1 MGESPG
7 EDRRGGTEGAAGRA
21 SGRASLLA
29 VLAEKPS
36 VARDIARVLGA
47 QERGDGFLRGNGY
60 VVTWA
65 IGHLVGLAQPHEI
78 RPDWKKWSRSLLPML
93 PGDWPL
99 VVSEQTRSQFD
110 VVRRVLTSPDVGGVV
125 CATDA
130 GREGE
135 LIFRYIYE
143 AAGCRKPVRR
153 LWVSSLTERAIRDG
167 FRQLKEGREYDSLA
181 SAAMGRSRADW
192 LVGMNLSRLYTLAHG
207 GQGEML
213 SVGRVQTP
221 TLAMVVEREL
231 AIRSFVP
238 RDYLEVVATFAPQG
252 KGVAAGARYD
262 GTWFRSGPDG
272 KPVVPPGMEGVRE
285 SRRLDADGVDAQAV
299 IDRVKRGRAAIESL
313 DAEEKKM
320 APPLLYDLTEL
331 QRHANRLYG
340 FSAQRTL
347 EVAQALYE
355 KHKLLSY
362 PRTASRHLSET
373 VADTLPEVVGTVR
386 GPYEED
392 LAPGT
397 GARPLGRRYVD
408 DAKVTDHHAIIPT
421 PTSPQGLRLSPDEQR
436 IYDLVCR
443 RLLQAWHEDHVWRV
457 TTVVTAVMSPG
468 PQSAVPVVD
477 RFQSTGTQVERV
489 GWKVLDIGG
498 GKKAPKPKAESRKG
512 DEDAEPDDEP
522 QSLPSGLERGQPQ
535 KVEDV
540 KAVKKR
546 TRPPPRFTDA
556 SLLTAME
563 TAGRALDE
571 KELADAMRET
581 GLGTPATRAS
591 IIEVLLDREYLV
603 RSGKVLEATEKG
615 LHLIQVVHPDVKT
628 PAMTGQWEAWL
639 QRIERGEGRLD
650 EFIRGIEKY
659 VTEVVGHGPTGPAQA
674 MPYGAST
681 SRVVGAGRGMD
692 GGGEGTVA
700 FRERSGAGGGGYAE
714 ASTGASRRMG
724 EAAGVDVSGGRGA
737 QQMAGPIASDSLGGM
752 TPRGARS
759 AAFSDSGMGGG
770 ARRAESLSFSDSS
783 ASGGGRRA
791 ESSSFSDSSAGG
803 GARRTES
810 LSFSDSSE
818 GGGARRPDAAS
829 FSDLSASGG
838 ARRPDAASFSDLS
851 ASGGARR
858 PDAAS
863 FSDLSASAGAR
874 RTESLSFSDSSA
886 PPVSRRAQST
896 AFSDSAVVTTPRRT
910 GTQGS
915 LSSGVS
921 RGASA
926 SRGGFAPPPGQRP
939 ERVNRAPTPPDKLR
953 PLLKE
958 AFGFSEF
965 RPYQEAV
972 CRAATAGED
981 LLLVMPTG
989 AGKSLCYQLP
999 GLARAGTTI
1008 VVSPLIALMEDQVLR
1023 LQSLG
1028 FAADRIHSGRDRAN
1042 SRQVCFDY
1050 LEGKLDFLFIAPERL
1065 GVPGF
1070 VELLARR
1077 PPTLIAIDE
1086 AHCIS
1091 QWGHDF
1097 RPDYRLLGARLP
1109 LLRPAPVVALTATAT
1124 PDVQRDIVQQLGLL
1138 GAGGRARTFIHGFRR
1153 TNIAIEVR
1161 ELNPGARGDAIHGL
1175 LQDEE
1180 NRPAIV
1186 YAATRKHAE
1195 QLAETLAGDFPS
1207 AAYHAGLPPENRDR
1221 VQAEFL
1227 RGSLEVIVATTAFGM
1242 GIDKADVRTVIHA
1255 ALPASLEG
1263 YYQELGRAGRDGKP
1277 SRAVLLHSYI
1287 DRRTHEFFHKRD
1299 YPEAYVLERLF
1310 QSTALEPE
1318 PKQALQGRVRGDPEV
1333 FDKAL
1338 EQLWIHGGVVM
1349 TPDETVR
1356 RGRPTWSAAYTAQR
1370 DRKLLHL
1377 EQMGR
1382 YAEAHGCRMKQLVG
1396 HFGDTQDSGEACG
1409 LCDVCAPESCA
1420 TLRFAEPSASERHWL
1435 ERILESLQE
1444 RDGQATG
1451 RLHRELFGDALP
1463 RRDFERLVGGLVRA
1477 GLARLEVDSF
1487 DKDGQVIS
1495 FQRLSLTDE
1504 GRRTRAVDPRHVVLP
1519 LALEKAAKRKRG
1531 KTQASSGK
1539 ATKRS
1544 TRSGT
1549 RSTSGRARGAGEE
1562 AGARQWRAS
1571 PPAEDS
1577 DQRSSWNASRGG
1589 AGERTDSG
1597 ASPAG
1602 RAASS
1607 ASEAPWGATRS
1618 RRVELDDSAPEE
1630 VAARGRG
1637 RRGASAVEQVEA
1649 PPPALVDALK
1659 AWRLAEARK
1668 RKVPAFR
1675 ILTDRV
1681 LGAIAAARPEN
1692 GAALMAIHG
1701 VGPAL
1706 TERYGS
1712 QILSLVARKR

>member
-1 MGESPG
+1 MGETPRDDRREGRAGGASRSPG
-7 EDRRGGTEGAAGRA
+7 R
-21 SGRASLLA
+21 SSLLA

-47 QERGDGFLRGNGY
+47 NERGEGWLRGNGY

-78 RPDWKKWSRSLLPML
+78 RADWKKWSRALLPML
-93 PGDWPL
+93 PADWPL
-99 VVSEQTRSQFD
+99 VVSKETRSQFE
-110 VVRRVLTSPDVGGVV
+110 VVKQVLNAPEVSAVV

-135 LIFRYIYE
+135 LIFRYIYD
-143 AAGCRKPVRR
+143 AAGCRKPVQR

-167 FRQLKEGREYDSLA
+167 FRQLEDGREYDALA
-181 SAAMGRSRADW
+181 SAAKGRSRADW

-231 AIRSFVP
+231 AIRDFVP
-238 RDYLEVVATFAPQG
+238 RDYLEVVATFAPRA
-252 KGVAAGARYD
+252 KGVPADARYQ

-272 KPVVPPGMEGVRE
+272 RPVAPPGFEGVRE
-285 SRRLDADGVDAQAV
+285 ARRLDANGVEAQAI
-299 IDRVKRGRAAIESL
+299 IDRVRAGRAVIESL
-313 DAEEKKM
+313 ESEEKKM
-320 APPLLYDLTEL
+320 PPPYLYDLTEL

-362 PRTASRHLSET
+362 PRTASRHLSRT
-373 VADTLPEVVGTVR
+373 VADTLPEVVNAIR

-392 LAPGT
+392 LAEGT
-397 GARPLGRRYVD
+397 GSRPLSKRYVD

-421 PTSPQGLRLSPDEQR
+421 PTPPGGVRLSPDEQR
-436 IYDLVCR
+436 VYDLVCR
-443 RLLQAWHEDHVWRV
+443 RLLQAWHPDHVWRV
-457 TTVVTAVMSPG
+457 TTVITAVT
-468 PQSAVPVVD
+468 SAGAPPVVD

-498 GKKAPKPKAESRKG
+498 GQKAPRPKADARKG
-512 DEDAEPDDEP
+512 EDGEREPDDEP
-522 QSLPSGLERGQPQ
+522 QSLPVGLERAQPQ
-535 KVEDV
+535 AVEDV
-540 KAVKKR
+540 EAVKKR
-546 TRPPPRFTDA
+546 TRPPPRLTDA
-556 SLLTAME
+556 TLLTAME
-563 TAGRALDE
+563 SAGRSLDE

-591 IIEVLLDREYLV
+591 IIEVLLDREYL
-603 RSGKVLEATEKG
+603 RRKGKVLEATEKG
-615 LHLIQVVHPDVKT
+615 IHLIQVVHPDVKT

-639 QRIERGEGRLD
+639 QRIERGEGQLE
-650 EFIRGIEKY
+650 EFIKGIEAY
-659 VTEVVGHGPTGPAQA
+659 VIEVVGHGATAPPRMASPHRNEVQGEAWERGGAFDGPHAPA
-674 MPYGAST
+674 RLP
-681 SRVVGAGRGMD
+681 VVPGNAGPGRGMEAVATGPRGEIQASLSGL
-692 GGGEGTVA
+692 GGRARGGVHEHLDAGTG
-700 FRERSGAGGGGYAE
+700 GA
-714 ASTGASRRMG
+714 TLR
-724 EAAGVDVSGGRGA
+724 SGGRGA
-737 QQMAGPIASDSLGGM
+737 FDTSSAERVADASGTGHGQRGAFDAAPANRFADAAGAGHGQRGALDASSVVRVADAAGAGHGQRGAFNAFSAERVADAAGTPGHGQRGAFDSAQEPLFGARRSRAPGGAA
-752 TPRGARS
+752 ARS
-759 AAFSDSGMGGG
+759 AFQDDAP
-770 ARRAESLSFSDSS
+770 SS
-783 ASGGGRRA
+783 AVALSGL
-791 ESSSFSDSSAGG
+791 
-803 GARRTES
+803 GASR
-810 LSFSDSSE
+810 LPAPE
-818 GGGARRPDAAS
+818 GGGWT
-829 FSDLSASGG
+829 
-838 ARRPDAASFSDLS
+838 
-851 ASGGARR
+851 
-858 PDAAS
+858 
-863 FSDLSASAGAR
+863 AGVSRA
-874 RTESLSFSDSSA
+874 
-886 PPVSRRAQST
+886 PVSRARAVT
-896 AFSDSAVVTTPRRT
+896 AA
-910 GTQGS
+910 
-915 LSSGVS
+915 SS
-921 RGASA
+921 
-926 SRGGFAPPPGQRP
+926 GQRP
-939 ERVNRAPTPPDKLR
+939 ERARRAPTPPHALR
-953 PLLKE
+953 SLLKD
-958 AFGFSEF
+958 AFGFSDF

-999 GLARAGTTI
+999 GLARAGTTLVI
-1008 VVSPLIALMEDQVLR
+1008 SPLIALMEDQVAR

-1028 FAADRIHSGRDRAN
+1028 FAADRIHSGRDRAT
-1042 SRQVCFDY
+1042 SRQVCADY
-1050 LEGKLDFLFIAPERL
+1050 LEDRLDFLFIAPERL

-1070 VELLARR
+1070 VEFLARR
-1077 PPTLIAIDE
+1077 TPALIAVDE

-1097 RPDYRLLGARLP
+1097 RPDYRLLGSRLP

-1124 PDVQRDIVQQLGLL
+1124 PDVQRDIVQQLALQGPD
-1138 GAGGRARTFIHGFRR
+1138 GRARTFIHGFRR
-1153 TNIAIEVR
+1153 TNIGIEVR
-1161 ELNPGARGDAIHGL
+1161 ELNPSARGDAIQGL

-1195 QLAETLAGDFPS
+1195 QFADLLAGDFTA
-1207 AAYHAGLPPENRDR
+1207 AAYHAGLQPSERDR

-1227 RGSLEVIVATTAFGM
+1227 KGSLDVIVATTAFGM
-1242 GIDKADVRTVIHA
+1242 GIDKPDVRTVIHA

-1310 QSTALEPE
+1310 KSTAPQLEP
-1318 PKQALQGRVRGDPEV
+1318 KAVLQGRVRGDPEV

-1349 TPDETVR
+1349 TPDETVM
-1356 RGRPTWSAAYTAQR
+1356 RGRPTWAASYTAQR

-1396 HFGDTQDSGEACG
+1396 HFGDTQDSGEPCG

-1420 TLRFAEPSASERHWL
+1420 TLRFSEPTSAERHWM

-1451 RLHRELFGDALP
+1451 RLHRELFGESLP

-1477 GLARLEVDSF
+1477 GLTRLEVDSF

-1495 FQRLSLTDE
+1495 FQRLALTDA
-1504 GRRTRAVDPRHVVLP
+1504 GRRARAVDPQQVLLP
-1519 LALEKAAKRKRG
+1519 VPLEKATSRKRRKGEAATAKRASGKKAPRAKRAG
-1531 KTQASSGK
+1531 SRSGRASRDDASAAPWRAEASSGEDD
-1539 ATKRS
+1539 A
-1544 TRSGT
+1544 
-1549 RSTSGRARGAGEE
+1549 
-1562 AGARQWRAS
+1562 
-1571 PPAEDS
+1571 PPS
-1577 DQRSSWNASRGG
+1577 
-1589 AGERTDSG
+1589 
-1597 ASPAG
+1597 
-1602 RAASS
+1602 RAAKRT
-1607 ASEAPWGATRS
+1607 PT
-1618 RRVELDDSAPEE
+1618 VT
-1630 VAARGRG
+1630 RG
-1637 RRGASAVEQVEA
+1637 RRGAAVAEPAPQLVE
-1649 PPPALVDALK
+1649 ALK

-1668 RKVPAFR
+1668 RRVPAFR
-1675 ILTDRV
+1675 ILTDKV
-1681 LGAIAAARPEN
+1681 LEAIASACPGN
-1692 GAALMAIHG
+1692 GAELMAIHG
-1701 VGPAL
+1701 VGPSL
-1706 TERYGS
+1706 TERYGA

>member
-1 MGESPG
+1 M
-7 EDRRGGTEGAAGRA
+7 EGASRA

-93 PGDWPL
+93 PGGWPL

-231 AIRSFVP
+231 AIRAFVP

-299 IDRVKRGRAAIESL
+299 VDRVKRGRATIESL

-362 PRTASRHLSET
+362 PRTASRHLSQT
-373 VADTLPEVVGTVR
+373 VADTLPEVVSTVR

-408 DAKVTDHHAIIPT
+408 DGKVTDHHAIIPT

-468 PQSAVPVVD
+468 RESAVPVVD

-522 QSLPSGLERGQPQ
+522 QALPSGLERGQPQ

-603 RSGKVLEATEKG
+603 RTGKVLEATEKG

-650 EFIRGIEKY
+650 EFIQGIEKY

-674 MPYGAST
+674 VPYGAS
-681 SRVVGAGRGMD
+681 SARGGFGAGAGRGMD
-692 GGGEGTVA
+692 VRGGEGGGQGAMA
-700 FRERSGAGGGGYAE
+700 FGERSGVGSGGYAE
-714 ASTGASRRMG
+714 GGTGGSRRMG

-737 QQMAGPIASDSLGGM
+737 QRVDGPVASDSFSGM
-752 TPRGARS
+752 SPRGARS
-759 AAFSDSGMGGG
+759 AA
-770 ARRAESLSFSDSS
+770 
-783 ASGGGRRA
+783 
-791 ESSSFSDSSAGG
+791 FSDSSAGG

-810 LSFSDSSE
+810 LSFSDTST
-818 GGGARRPDAAS
+818 GG
-829 FSDLSASGG
+829 
-838 ARRPDAASFSDLS
+838 
-851 ASGGARR
+851 
-858 PDAAS
+858 
-863 FSDLSASAGAR
+863 GAR
-874 RTESLSFSDSSA
+874 RTESLSFADSSASGGARRTESPSLSDSSA
-886 PPVSRRAQST
+886 APSSRRAQNES
-896 AFSDSAVVTTPRRT
+896 FSDASVAMTPRRT
-910 GTQGS
+910 GT
-915 LSSGVS
+915 L
-921 RGASA
+921 GASA
-926 SRGGFAPPPGQRP
+926 SRGTSSSRGGLAPPPSQRP
-939 ERVNRAPTPPDKLR
+939 DRVHRAPTAPDRLR

-1028 FAADRIHSGRDRAN
+1028 FAADRIHSGRDRAT

-1050 LEGKLDFLFIAPERL
+1050 LEEKLDFLFIAPERL

-1070 VELLARR
+1070 VEFLARR

-1097 RPDYRLLGARLP
+1097 RPDYRLLGSRLP

-1195 QLAETLAGDFPS
+1195 QLAEMLAGDFPS

-1242 GIDKADVRTVIHA
+1242 GIDKPDVRTVIHA
-1255 ALPASLEG
+1255 ALPASIEG

-1310 QSTALEPE
+1310 QSTAPEPE
-1318 PKQALQGRVRGDPEV
+1318 AKQALQGRVRGDPEV

-1356 RGRPTWSAAYTAQR
+1356 RGRPNWSAAYTAQR

-1409 LCDVCAPESCA
+1409 LCDVCSPESCA
-1420 TLRFAEPSASERHWL
+1420 TLRFAEPSAAERHWL

-1477 GLARLEVDSF
+1477 GLTRLEVDSF

-1495 FQRLSLTDE
+1495 FQRVSLTDE

-1519 LALEKAAKRKRG
+1519 LALEKATKRKRG
-1531 KTQASSGK
+1531 KTQAASGK
-1539 ATKRS
+1539 AARRS
-1544 TRSGT
+1544 PR
-1549 RSTSGRARGAGEE
+1549 TSAKGRGASKGAGEE
-1562 AGARQWRAS
+1562 SGARQWRAS
-1571 PPAEDS
+1571 SSSGDF

-1589 AGERTDSG
+1589 ATERADSG
-1597 ASPAG
+1597 AW
-1602 RAASS
+1602 S
-1607 ASEAPWGATRS
+1607 ASAESRAPASGTQAPWGATRG
-1618 RRVELDDSAPEE
+1618 RRVELEDAAPAETE
-1630 VAARGRG
+1630 ARGTRSRG
-1637 RRGASAVEQVEA
+1637 RRGAEQVEA
-1649 PPPALVDALK
+1649 PPGLVDSLK
-1659 AWRLAEARK
+1659 AWRLEEARK

>member
-1 MGESPG
+1 MGEAPG
-7 EDRRGGTEGAAGRA
+7 EDRRGGMEGRG

-78 RPDWKKWSRSLLPML
+78 RPDWKRWSRSLLPML

-272 KPVVPPGMEGVRE
+272 KPVIPPGMEGVRE

-299 IDRVKRGRAAIESL
+299 IDRVKRGRATIESL

-362 PRTASRHLSET
+362 PRTASRHLSQT
-373 VADTLPEVVGTVR
+373 VADTLPEVVNTVR

-436 IYDLVCR
+436 VYDLVCR

-468 PQSAVPVVD
+468 LASAVPVVD
-477 RFQSTGTQVERV
+477 RFQSMGTQVERV

-498 GKKAPKPKAESRKG
+498 GKKAPKPKADSRKG

-603 RSGKVLEATEKG
+603 RTGKALEATEKG

-659 VTEVVGHGPTGPAQA
+659 VTEVVGRGPAGPAQA
-674 MPYGAST
+674 MPYGAGAST
-681 SRVVGAGRGMD
+681 SRSAGAGRRVD

-700 FRERSGAGGGGYAE
+700 FREGLGAGGGGYAE
-714 ASTGASRRMG
+714 ASTGGSRRMG
-724 EAAGVDVSGGRGA
+724 EAAGVDVNGGRGA
-737 QQMAGPIASDSLGGM
+737 QRVDGPVASDLLGGM
-752 TPRGARS
+752 GARS
-759 AAFSDSGMGGG
+759 AAFSESG
-770 ARRAESLSFSDSS
+770 
-783 ASGGGRRA
+783 
-791 ESSSFSDSSAGG
+791 AGG

-810 LSFSDSSE
+810 FAFSESGA
-818 GGGARRPDAAS
+818 GG
-829 FSDLSASGG
+829 
-838 ARRPDAASFSDLS
+838 
-851 ASGGARR
+851 
-858 PDAAS
+858 
-863 FSDLSASAGAR
+863 GAR
-874 RTESLSFSDSSA
+874 RTESFAFSDSSAGGARRAEPQSFSDLSTSGGSRRETQSFSDSGAGGARRTESQSFSDSSA
-886 PPVSRRAQST
+886 VGSRRAESFSDAGTAPNSRRAQNA
-896 AFSDSAVVTTPRRT
+896 AFPDEGVAMTPRRP
-910 GTQGS
+910 GT
-915 LSSGVS
+915 L
-921 RGASA
+921 GASA
-926 SRGGFAPPPGQRP
+926 SRGTSSSRGGIAPPPGQRP
-939 ERVNRAPTPPDKLR
+939 DRVPRAPTPPDRLR

-1028 FAADRIHSGRDRAN
+1028 FAADRIHSGRDRAT

-1070 VELLARR
+1070 VEFLARR

-1097 RPDYRLLGARLP
+1097 RPDYRLLGSRLP

-1138 GAGGRARTFIHGFRR
+1138 GEGGRARTFIHGFRR

-1195 QLAETLAGDFPS
+1195 QLAEMLAGDFPS

-1242 GIDKADVRTVIHA
+1242 GIDKPDVRTVIHA

-1310 QSTALEPE
+1310 QSTSGEPE

-1356 RGRPTWSAAYTAQR
+1356 RGRPNWSAAYNAQR
-1370 DRKLLHL
+1370 ERKLLHL

-1409 LCDVCAPESCA
+1409 LCDVCSPESCA
-1420 TLRFAEPSASERHWL
+1420 TLRFAEPSAAERHWL

-1477 GLARLEVDSF
+1477 GLTRLEVDSF

-1495 FQRLSLTDE
+1495 FQRVSLTDE
-1504 GRRTRAVDPRHVVLP
+1504 GRRTRAVDPQHVVLP
-1519 LALEKAAKRKRG
+1519 LALEKATKRKRG
-1531 KTQASSGK
+1531 KTKAASGK
-1539 ATKRS
+1539 TARRS
-1544 TRSGT
+1544 TRASAKGRGT
-1549 RSTSGRARGAGEE
+1549 GE
-1562 AGARQWRAS
+1562 ASAARQWRAS
-1571 PPAEDS
+1571 PPSEDF

-1589 AGERTDSG
+1589 ATERADSG
-1597 ASPAG
+1597 AWTA
-1602 RAASS
+1602 RAP
-1607 ASEAPWGATRS
+1607 ASESP
-1618 RRVELDDSAPEE
+1618 
-1630 VAARGRG
+1630 AARGRRVALDDAAPVVTEG
-1637 RRGASAVEQVEA
+1637 RGTRSRSSARGAEQVEA
-1649 PPPALVDALK
+1649 PPGLVDSLK

>member
-1 MGESPG
+1 MGETPR
-7 EDRRGGTEGAAGRA
+7 EDRRGGRDGGAKGSSSR
-21 SGRASLLA
+21 SSLLA

-47 QERGDGFLRGNGY
+47 NERGEGWLRGNGY

-78 RPDWKKWSRSLLPML
+78 RADWKKWSRALLPML
-93 PGDWPL
+93 PADWPL
-99 VVSEQTRSQFD
+99 VVSKETRSQFE
-110 VVRRVLTSPDVGGVV
+110 VVKQVLNAPEVSSVV

-135 LIFRYIYE
+135 LIFRYIYD
-143 AAGCRKPVRR
+143 AAKCRKPVQR
-153 LWVSSLTERAIRDG
+153 LWVSSLTERAIQDG
-167 FRQLKEGREYDSLA
+167 FRRLADGREYEALA

-207 GQGEML
+207 GHGEML

-231 AIRSFVP
+231 AIRDFVP
-238 RDYLEVVATFAPQG
+238 RDYLELVATFAPRA
-252 KGVAAGARYD
+252 KGVPPDALYK

-272 KPVVPPGMEGVRE
+272 KPVAPPGFEGVRE
-285 SRRLDADGVDAQAV
+285 ARRLDANGVEAQAI
-299 IDRVKRGRAAIESL
+299 IDRVRAGRAIIESL
-313 DAEEKKM
+313 EAEEKKM

-331 QRHANRLYG
+331 QRHANRLHG

-362 PRTASRHLSET
+362 PRTASRHLSRT
-373 VADTLPEVVGTVR
+373 VADTLPEVVNAIR
-386 GPYEED
+386 APYEED
-392 LAPGT
+392 LAVGT
-397 GARPLGRRYVD
+397 GTRALGKRYVD

-421 PTSPQGLRLSPDEQR
+421 PTAPGGVRLSPDEQR
-436 IYDLVCR
+436 VYDLVCR

-457 TTVVTAVMSPG
+457 TTVITAVTSGGAP
-468 PQSAVPVVD
+468 PVVD

-498 GKKAPKPKAESRKG
+498 GQKAPRLKSEGRKG
-512 DEDAEPDDEP
+512 EDAEQEPDDEP
-522 QSLPSGLERGQPQ
+522 QALPSGLARAQPQ
-535 KVEDV
+535 SVEDV
-540 KAVKKR
+540 EAVKKR

-556 SLLTAME
+556 TLLTAME
-563 TAGRALDE
+563 SAGRALDE

-581 GLGTPATRAS
+581 GLGTPATRAA
-591 IIEVLLDREYLV
+591 IIEVLLDREYL
-603 RSGKVLEATEKG
+603 RRRGKVMEATEKG
-615 LHLIQVVHPDVKT
+615 IHLIQVVHPDVKT

-639 QRIERGEGRLD
+639 QRIERGEGQLD
-650 EFIRGIEKY
+650 EFIRGIEAY
-659 VTEVVGHGPTGPAQA
+659 VIEVVGHGATAPQRPPRNEVFGALPGAEARGPVGQ
-674 MPYGAST
+674 GAFAESAVERFEDAASGVSGQGRQGAFSEASEPLFGT
-681 SRVVGAGRGMD
+681 RRSR
-692 GGGEGTVA
+692 T
-700 FRERSGAGGGGYAE
+700 SGAVGRSEPQGE
-714 ASTGASRRMG
+714 PLSSTMS
-724 EAAGVDVSGGRGA
+724 
-737 QQMAGPIASDSLGGM
+737 P
-752 TPRGARS
+752 
-759 AAFSDSGMGGG
+759 GGG
-770 ARRAESLSFSDSS
+770 AASRLPRADGAGWNAGAWENTGAARAPVNRARTT
-783 ASGGGRRA
+783 AS
-791 ESSSFSDSSAGG
+791 
-803 GARRTES
+803 
-810 LSFSDSSE
+810 
-818 GGGARRPDAAS
+818 AAS
-829 FSDLSASGG
+829 
-838 ARRPDAASFSDLS
+838 
-851 ASGGARR
+851 
-858 PDAAS
+858 
-863 FSDLSASAGAR
+863 
-874 RTESLSFSDSSA
+874 T
-886 PPVSRRAQST
+886 
-896 AFSDSAVVTTPRRT
+896 
-910 GTQGS
+910 
-915 LSSGVS
+915 
-921 RGASA
+921 
-926 SRGGFAPPPGQRP
+926 GQRP
-939 ERVNRAPTPPDKLR
+939 ERVRRAPTAPEALR

-958 AFGFSEF
+958 AFGFSDF

-999 GLARAGTTI
+999 GLARAGTTL
-1008 VVSPLIALMEDQVLR
+1008 VVSPLIALMEDQVAR

-1028 FAADRIHSGRDRAN
+1028 FAADRIHSGRDRAM
-1042 SRQVCFDY
+1042 SRQVCADY
-1050 LEGKLDFLFIAPERL
+1050 LEDRLDFLFIAPERL

-1070 VELLARR
+1070 VEFLARR
-1077 PPTLIAIDE
+1077 TPALIAVDE

-1124 PDVQRDIVQQLGLL
+1124 PDVQRDIVQQLGLQ
-1138 GAGGRARTFIHGFRR
+1138 GPGGKARTFIHGFRR

-1161 ELNPGARGDAIHGL
+1161 ELNPGARGDAIQGL

-1195 QLAETLAGDFPS
+1195 QLADQLAGDFPA
-1207 AAYHAGLPPENRDR
+1207 AAYHAGLQPSERDR

-1287 DRRTHEFFHKRD
+1287 DRRTHEFFHRRD

-1310 QSTALEPE
+1310 KSTVPQLEP
-1318 PKQALQGRVRGDPEV
+1318 KAVLQGRVRGDPEV

-1349 TPDETVR
+1349 TPDETVM
-1356 RGRPTWSAAYTAQR
+1356 RGKPGWSASYSAQR

-1396 HFGDTQDSGEACG
+1396 HFGDTQDSGEPCG
-1409 LCDVCAPESCA
+1409 LCDVCAPEACA
-1420 TLRFAEPSASERHWL
+1420 TLRFAEPTSAERHWL

-1451 RLHRELFGDALP
+1451 RLHRELFGESLP

-1477 GLARLEVDSF
+1477 GLTRLEVDSF

-1495 FQRLSLTDE
+1495 FQRLALTDE
-1504 GRRTRAVDPRHVVLP
+1504 GRRTRAVDPQQVVLP
-1519 LALEKAAKRKRG
+1519 LPLEKAAKRKRG
-1531 KTQASSGK
+1531 KGAEKGTA
-1539 ATKRS
+1539 KRS
-1544 TRSGT
+1544 SAKKRTVGAKAGAATRRTASESHEEDPSTHWRANAPSKSTAGAPRAS
-1549 RSTSGRARGAGEE
+1549 RSTGA
-1562 AGARQWRAS
+1562 
-1571 PPAEDS
+1571 P
-1577 DQRSSWNASRGG
+1577 
-1589 AGERTDSG
+1589 
-1597 ASPAG
+1597 
-1602 RAASS
+1602 S
-1607 ASEAPWGATRS
+1607 ASAS
-1618 RRVELDDSAPEE
+1618 
-1630 VAARGRG
+1630 GRG
-1637 RRGASAVEQVEA
+1637 RRAAAEPSPKMVE
-1649 PPPALVDALK
+1649 ALK

-1668 RKVPAFR
+1668 RRVPAFR

-1681 LGAIAAARPEN
+1681 LEAIASACPEN
-1692 GAALMAIHG
+1692 GSELMAIHG
-1701 VGPAL
+1701 VGPSL
-1706 TERYGS
+1706 TERYGA
-1712 QILSLVARKR
+1712 QILSLVARRS

>member
-1 MGESPG
+1 MRWEAMGESPG
-7 EDRRGGTEGAAGRA
+7 EDRRGSGKGRA
-21 SGRASLLA
+21 SGQGSLLA
-29 VLAEKPS
+29 VLAEKPA

-78 RPDWKKWSRSLLPML
+78 RPDWKKWSRALLPML
-93 PGDWPL
+93 PVDWPL
-99 VVSEQTRSQFD
+99 VVSQETRSQFD
-110 VVRRVLTSPDVGGVV
+110 VVRRVLNAPEVGSVV

-143 AAGCRKPVRR
+143 ASGCRKPVRR
-153 LWVSSLTERAIRDG
+153 LWVSSLTERAIREG
-167 FRQLKEGREYDSLA
+167 FQKLRDGREYDPLA

-231 AIRSFVP
+231 AIRDFVP

-252 KGVAAGARYD
+252 QGVAPDARYD

-272 KPVVPPGMEGVRE
+272 RPVVPPGMEGTRE
-285 SRRLDADGVDAQAV
+285 ARRLDADGVEAQAI
-299 IDRVKRGRAAIESL
+299 IDRVRRGRATLESL
-313 DAEEKKM
+313 EAEEKRM

-355 KHKLLSY
+355 RHKLLSY
-362 PRTASRHLSET
+362 PRTSSRHLSKT
-373 VADTLPEVVGTVR
+373 VADTLPEVVGAVR
-386 GPYEED
+386 ARYEED

-397 GARPLGRRYVD
+397 GERPLGRRYVD

-421 PTSPQGLRLSPDEQR
+421 PSSPDGLRLSPDEQR

-457 TTVVTAVMSPG
+457 TTVVTAVVSPG
-468 PQSAVPVVD
+468 SRSAVPVVD
-477 RFQSTGTQVERV
+477 RFQSMGTQVERV
-489 GWKVLDIGG
+489 GWKVLDVGG
-498 GKKAPKPKAESRKG
+498 GKKAPRPRAEARKG
-512 DEDAEPDDEP
+512 EEESTEPEDES
-522 QSLPSGLERGQPQ
+522 QSLPSGLARGQAQ
-535 KVEDV
+535 TVEDA

-546 TRPPPRFTDA
+546 TRPPPRLTDA

-603 RSGKVLEATEKG
+603 RRGKALEATEKG
-615 LHLIQVVHPDVKT
+615 IRLIEVVHPDVKT

-639 QRIERGEGRLD
+639 QRIERGEGQLD
-650 EFIRGIEKY
+650 EFLLGIEKY
-659 VTEVVGHGPTGPAQA
+659 VIEVVGHVPTGPSSRATYVAPSEATQR
-674 MPYGAST
+674 PLASREPWRGGE
-681 SRVVGAGRGMD
+681 SLDAGAGR
-692 GGGEGTVA
+692 T
-700 FRERSGAGGGGYAE
+700 SG
-714 ASTGASRRMG
+714 
-724 EAAGVDVSGGRGA
+724 
-737 QQMAGPIASDSLGGM
+737 SLPLFD
-752 TPRGARS
+752 PR
-759 AAFSDSGMGGG
+759 
-770 ARRAESLSFSDSS
+770 
-783 ASGGGRRA
+783 
-791 ESSSFSDSSAGG
+791 GG
-803 GARRTES
+803 GARRTDMASPATDAGTRRGAGGPVSGEGVGPLFEGGRS
-810 LSFSDSSE
+810 RRGARGVDAEQSFSDASGAGRGTSSE
-818 GGGARRPDAAS
+818 GGFRGGARGSDAETSFPDARFRGAGPGAEAS
-829 FSDLSASGG
+829 FSDADGRGPARRGEASSFPGANPQGRGRGAEPTSLDTGSRGG
-838 ARRPDAASFSDLS
+838 A
-851 ASGGARR
+851 
-858 PDAAS
+858 
-863 FSDLSASAGAR
+863 
-874 RTESLSFSDSSA
+874 SSA
-886 PPVSRRAQST
+886 ESFPALATGSSRRAGAA
-896 AFSDSAVVTTPRRT
+896 AFSDSTVMGTPGR
-910 GTQGS
+910 
-915 LSSGVS
+915 
-921 RGASA
+921 AA
-926 SRGGFAPPPGQRP
+926 SRNTLDPSSAAVPWGRGKVAAPPGQRP
-939 ERVNRAPTPPDKLR
+939 ERVMRAPTPPDQLR
-953 PLLKE
+953 GLLKE

-972 CRAATAGED
+972 CRAATSGED

-1028 FAADRIHSGRDRAN
+1028 FAADRIHSGRDRAT

-1050 LEGKLDFLFIAPERL
+1050 LDGRLDFLFIAPERL

-1097 RPDYRLLGARLP
+1097 RPDYRLLGSRLP

-1138 GAGGRARTFIHGFRR
+1138 GAGGKARTFIHGFRR

-1161 ELNPGARGDAIHGL
+1161 ELNPGARGDAIQSL

-1195 QLAETLAGDFPS
+1195 QLADQLAGDFPS
-1207 AAYHAGLPPENRDR
+1207 AAYHAGLQPSERDR

-1242 GIDKADVRTVIHA
+1242 GIDKPDVRTVMHA

-1299 YPEAYVLERLF
+1299 YPEPYVLERLY
-1310 QSTALEPE
+1310 QSTGAELEP
-1318 PKQALQGRVRGDPEV
+1318 KASLQGRVRTDPEV

-1356 RGRPTWSAAYTAQR
+1356 RGRPQWSAGYAAQR
-1370 DRKLLHL
+1370 ERKLLHL
-1377 EQMGR
+1377 EQMAR
-1382 YAEAHGCRMKQLVG
+1382 YAEAPGCRMKQLVG
-1396 HFGDTQDSGEACG
+1396 HFGDTQDSGEPCG

-1420 TLRFAEPSASERHWL
+1420 TLRFSEPTAAERHWL

-1477 GLARLEVDSF
+1477 GLAHLTVDSF
-1487 DKDGQVIS
+1487 DKDGQVIN
-1495 FQRLSLTDE
+1495 FQRLSLTEE
-1504 GRRTRAVDPRHVVLP
+1504 GRRTRAVDPRQVFLP
-1519 LALEKAAKRKRG
+1519 LPLEKATKRKRG
-1531 KTQASSGK
+1531 KAKAAGQTGRASRKRAGTQATSRRKGAS
-1539 ATKRS
+1539 AS
-1544 TRSGT
+1544 T
-1549 RSTSGRARGAGEE
+1549 ARGRRVEAEDDGWASDDAADAPTARAGKR
-1562 AGARQWRAS
+1562 AGAK
-1571 PPAEDS
+1571 AE
-1577 DQRSSWNASRGG
+1577 
-1589 AGERTDSG
+1589 
-1597 ASPAG
+1597 ASPAL
-1602 RAASS
+1602 
-1607 ASEAPWGATRS
+1607 
-1618 RRVELDDSAPEE
+1618 VE
-1630 VAARGRG
+1630 
-1637 RRGASAVEQVEA
+1637 
-1649 PPPALVDALK
+1649 ALK
-1659 AWRLAEARK
+1659 AWRLAEARR

-1675 ILTDRV
+1675 ILTDKV
-1681 LGAIAAARPEN
+1681 LGAIAAARPEH
-1692 GAALMAIHG
+1692 GAALLAVHG

-1706 TERYGS
+1706 TERYGA
-1712 QILSLVARKR
+1712 QLLSLIARKG

>member
-1 MGESPG
+1 MRWEAMGESPG
-7 EDRRGGTEGAAGRA
+7 EDNRAGRAAGRA
-21 SGRASLLA
+21 SGRESLLA

-47 QERGDGFLRGNGY
+47 QERGDGYLRGNGY

-78 RPDWKKWSRSLLPML
+78 RADWKKWSRSLLPML

-99 VVSEQTRSQFD
+99 VVSDQTRSQFE
-110 VVRRVLTSPDVGGVV
+110 VVRRVLTAPEVGGVV

-167 FRQLKEGREYDSLA
+167 FRQLKEGREYDPLA
-181 SAAMGRSRADW
+181 AAAMGRSRADW

-238 RDYLEVVATFAPQG
+238 RDYLEVVATFVPRGPGAP
-252 KGVAAGARYD
+252 VGARYT

-272 KPVVPPGMEGVRE
+272 RPVVPPGMEGVRE
-285 SRRLDADGVDAQAV
+285 ARRLDADGVEAQAI
-299 IDRVKRGRAAIESL
+299 IDRVKRGQATIESL
-313 DAEEKKM
+313 DAEEKKLS
-320 APPLLYDLTEL
+320 PPLLYDLTEL

-362 PRTASRHLSET
+362 PRTSSRHLSQT
-373 VADTLPEVVGTVR
+373 VAETLPEVVGAVR

-397 GARPLGRRYVD
+397 GTRPLGRRYVD
-408 DAKVTDHHAIIPT
+408 DGKVTDHHAIIPT
-421 PTSPQGLRLSPDEQR
+421 PTSPEGLRLSPDEQR
-436 IYDLVCR
+436 VYDLVCR

-468 PQSAVPVVD
+468 AQSAVPVVD

-498 GKKAPKPKAESRKG
+498 GKKAPKPKAEARKG
-512 DEDAEPDDEP
+512 DEDSEPDDEP
-522 QSLPSGLERGQPQ
+522 QALPAGLERGQPQ
-535 KVEDV
+535 KVEDAE
-540 KAVKKR
+540 AVKKR

-571 KELADAMRET
+571 KELAEVMRET
-581 GLGTPATRAS
+581 GLGTPATRAA

-603 RSGKVLEATEKG
+603 RKGKVLEATEKG

-659 VTEVVGHGPTGPAQA
+659 VIEVVGHVPPGAAAAAQMGGFRA
-674 MPYGAST
+674 PVP
-681 SRVVGAGRGMD
+681 SREGFGSGGVTARG
-692 GGGEGTVA
+692 GHQE
-700 FRERSGAGGGGYAE
+700 GGGG
-714 ASTGASRRMG
+714 TR
-724 EAAGVDVSGGRGA
+724 GVDA
-737 QQMAGPIASDSLGGM
+737 TA
-752 TPRGARS
+752 PRGALESRERGGAAFQPEPRAPEQGGSAGARREQGFTKPEAWGGRAEGNPPGGWSPPGTAPTETGGGRWQEPPSFAVASGGATARRSAS
-759 AAFSDSGMGGG
+759 AAFSD
-770 ARRAESLSFSDSS
+770 
-783 ASGGGRRA
+783 
-791 ESSSFSDSSAGG
+791 
-803 GARRTES
+803 
-810 LSFSDSSE
+810 
-818 GGGARRPDAAS
+818 AAM
-829 FSDLSASGG
+829 
-838 ARRPDAASFSDLS
+838 
-851 ASGGARR
+851 
-858 PDAAS
+858 
-863 FSDLSASAGAR
+863 
-874 RTESLSFSDSSA
+874 
-886 PPVSRRAQST
+886 
-896 AFSDSAVVTTPRRT
+896 VTTPRRT
-910 GTQGS
+910 SPQGS
-915 LSSGVS
+915 LLTSGTSSRNRVVS
-921 RGASA
+921 
-926 SRGGFAPPPGQRP
+926 APPPGQRP
-939 ERVNRAPTPPDKLR
+939 ERVDRAPTPPDQLR

-958 AFGFSEF
+958 TFGFSDF

-1028 FAADRIHSGRDRAN
+1028 FAADRIHSGRDRAT

-1050 LEGKLDFLFIAPERL
+1050 LDGRLDFLFIAPERL

-1138 GAGGRARTFIHGFRR
+1138 GPGGRARTFIHGFRR
-1153 TNIAIEVR
+1153 TNIGIEVR
-1161 ELNPGARGDAIHGL
+1161 ELNPGARGDAIQGL

-1195 QLAETLAGDFPS
+1195 QLAEQLAGEFPA
-1207 AAYHAGLPPENRDR
+1207 AAYHAGLPPGDRDK

-1227 RGSLEVIVATTAFGM
+1227 GGTLEVIVATTAFGM

-1310 QSTALEPE
+1310 QSTSPEPE
-1318 PKQALQGRVRGDPEV
+1318 PKDSLQGRVRTDPEV

-1356 RGRPTWSAAYTAQR
+1356 RGRPGWAAAYNAQR

-1382 YAEAHGCRMKQLVG
+1382 YAEAHGCRMKQLVA

-1409 LCDVCAPESCA
+1409 LCDVCAPEDCA
-1420 TLRFAEPSASERHWL
+1420 TLRFAEPTAAERHWL

-1477 GLARLEVDSF
+1477 GLARLDVDSF

-1504 GRRTRAVDPRHVVLP
+1504 GRRTRAVDPRQVVLP
-1519 LALEKAAKRKRG
+1519 LPLEKASKRKRG
-1531 KTQASSGK
+1531 KSSK
-1539 ATKRS
+1539 ATGKRAS
-1544 TRSGT
+1544 RTRS
-1549 RSTSGRARGAGEE
+1549 SAGASASE
-1562 AGARQWRAS
+1562 GARQWRAS
-1571 PPAEDS
+1571 SPSS
-1577 DQRSSWNASRGG
+1577 DVESRSSWNASRTGASEGGG
-1589 AGERTDSG
+1589 ARTGRFQAAAPSRGRSVEEDS
-1597 ASPAG
+1597 
-1602 RAASS
+1602 
-1607 ASEAPWGATRS
+1607 E
-1618 RRVELDDSAPEE
+1618 EE
-1630 VAARGRG
+1630 VETRGSRSRGRG
-1637 RRGASAVEQVEA
+1637 GARDVESTPA
-1649 PPPALVDALK
+1649 PPGLVDALK

-1692 GAALMAIHG
+1692 GAALMAVHG

-1712 QILSLVARKR
+1712 QILSLIARKR

>member
-1 MGESPG
+1 MRWEEMGETPR
-7 EDRRGGTEGAAGRA
+7 EDRRGGWDGGAKASPGR
-21 SGRASLLA
+21 SSLLA

-47 QERGDGFLRGNGY
+47 NERGEGWLRGNGY

-78 RPDWKKWSRSLLPML
+78 RADWKKWSRALLPML
-93 PGDWPL
+93 PADWPL
-99 VVSEQTRSQFD
+99 VVSKETRSQFE
-110 VVRRVLTSPDVGGVV
+110 VVKQVLNAPEVSSVV

-135 LIFRYIYE
+135 LIFRYIYD
-143 AAGCRKPVRR
+143 AAKCRKPVQR
-153 LWVSSLTERAIRDG
+153 LWVSSLTERAIQDG
-167 FRQLKEGREYDSLA
+167 FRRLADGREYEALA
-181 SAAMGRSRADW
+181 AAAMGRSRADW

-207 GQGEML
+207 GHGEML

-231 AIRSFVP
+231 AIRDFVP
-238 RDYLEVVATFAPQG
+238 RDYLEVVATFAPKA
-252 KGVAAGARYD
+252 KGVPSDARYQ

-272 KPVVPPGMEGVRE
+272 KPVAPPGFEGVRE
-285 SRRLDADGVDAQAV
+285 ARRLDANGVEAQAI
-299 IDRVKRGRAAIESL
+299 IDRVRAGRAVIESL
-313 DAEEKKM
+313 EAEQKKM

-362 PRTASRHLSET
+362 PRTASRHLSRT
-373 VADTLPEVVGTVR
+373 VADTLPEVVNAIR
-386 GPYEED
+386 APYEED
-392 LAPGT
+392 LAVGT
-397 GARPLGRRYVD
+397 GARALGKRYVD

-421 PTSPQGLRLSPDEQR
+421 PTSPGGVRLSPDEQR
-436 IYDLVCR
+436 VYDLVCR

-457 TTVVTAVMSPG
+457 TTVITAVT
-468 PQSAVPVVD
+468 SAGAPPVVD

-498 GKKAPKPKAESRKG
+498 GQKAPRLKTEGRKG
-512 DEDAEPDDEP
+512 EDGEREPDDEP
-522 QSLPSGLERGQPQ
+522 QNLPSGLERAQPQ
-535 KVEDV
+535 SVEDV
-540 KAVKKR
+540 EAVKKR

-556 SLLTAME
+556 TLLTAME
-563 TAGRALDE
+563 SAGRALDE

-581 GLGTPATRAS
+581 GLGTPATRAA
-591 IIEVLLDREYLV
+591 IIEVLLDREYL
-603 RSGKVLEATEKG
+603 RRRGKVMEATEKG
-615 LHLIQVVHPDVKT
+615 IHLIQVVHPDVKT

-639 QRIERGEGRLD
+639 QRIERGEGQLD
-650 EFIRGIEKY
+650 EFIRGIEAY
-659 VTEVVGHGPTGPAQA
+659 VIEVVGHGATAPQRPPRNEV
-674 MPYGAST
+674 MGAPPGAGWGQDGAATVASG
-681 SRVVGAGRGMD
+681 VVGS
-692 GGGEGTVA
+692 GGA
-700 FRERSGAGGGGYAE
+700 FAAHGAGA
-714 ASTGASRRMG
+714 
-724 EAAGVDVSGGRGA
+724 
-737 QQMAGPIASDSLGGM
+737 
-752 TPRGARS
+752 GAR
-759 AAFSDSGMGGG
+759 GPGGQ
-770 ARRAESLSFSDSS
+770 AVF
-783 ASGGGRRA
+783 A
-791 ESSSFSDSSAGG
+791 ESSVERSADATSGMSGRGRQGAFAESSAERL
-803 GARRTES
+803 A
-810 LSFSDSSE
+810 D
-818 GGGARRPDAAS
+818 
-829 FSDLSASGG
+829 
-838 ARRPDAASFSDLS
+838 
-851 ASGGARR
+851 
-858 PDAAS
+858 
-863 FSDLSASAGAR
+863 ASAGMPGQGRQGAFLEPSEPLFGTR
-874 RTESLSFSDSSA
+874 RSRTSASVGRSEPRDEPPSSA
-886 PPVSRRAQST
+886 MSPGGGPASRLPRADG
-896 AFSDSAVVTTPRRT
+896 AGWNAGAWGDAGAARAPANRARTP
-910 GTQGS
+910 
-915 LSSGVS
+915 
-921 RGASA
+921 ASA
-926 SRGGFAPPPGQRP
+926 ASTGQRP
-939 ERVNRAPTPPDKLR
+939 ERVRRAPTAPEALR

-958 AFGFSEF
+958 AFGFSDF

-999 GLARAGTTI
+999 GLARAGTTL
-1008 VVSPLIALMEDQVLR
+1008 VVSPLIALMEDQVAR

-1028 FAADRIHSGRDRAN
+1028 FAADRIHSGRDRAM
-1042 SRQVCFDY
+1042 SRQVCADY
-1050 LEGKLDFLFIAPERL
+1050 LEDRLDFLFIAPERL

-1070 VELLARR
+1070 VEFLARR
-1077 PPTLIAIDE
+1077 TPALIAVDE

-1097 RPDYRLLGARLP
+1097 RPDYRLLGSRLP

-1124 PDVQRDIVQQLGLL
+1124 PDVQRDIVQQLGLQ
-1138 GAGGRARTFIHGFRR
+1138 GPGGKARTFIHGFRR

-1161 ELNPGARGDAIHGL
+1161 ELNPGARGDAIQGL

-1195 QLAETLAGDFPS
+1195 QLADQLAGDFPA
-1207 AAYHAGLPPENRDR
+1207 AAYHAGLQPSERDR

-1287 DRRTHEFFHKRD
+1287 DRRTHEFFHRRD

-1310 QSTALEPE
+1310 KSTAPQLEP
-1318 PKQALQGRVRGDPEV
+1318 KAVLQGRVRGDPEV

-1349 TPDETVR
+1349 TPDETVM
-1356 RGRPTWSAAYTAQR
+1356 RGKPGWSASYSAQR

-1396 HFGDTQDSGEACG
+1396 HFGDTQDSGEPCG
-1409 LCDVCAPESCA
+1409 LCDVCAPEDCA
-1420 TLRFAEPSASERHWL
+1420 TLRFAEPTSAERHWL

-1451 RLHRELFGDALP
+1451 RLHRELFGESLP

-1477 GLARLEVDSF
+1477 GLTRLEVDSF

-1495 FQRLSLTDE
+1495 FQRLALTDE
-1504 GRRTRAVDPRHVVLP
+1504 GRRTRAVDPQQVVLP
-1519 LALEKAAKRKRG
+1519 LPLEKAAKRKRG
-1531 KTQASSGK
+1531 KGAEKGTAKRSSAKKRTVRAKAGAATRRTASESHEEDPSTHWRANAPSKSTAGAPRASRSTAAPSASS
-1539 ATKRS
+1539 
-1544 TRSGT
+1544 
-1549 RSTSGRARGAGEE
+1549 
-1562 AGARQWRAS
+1562 
-1571 PPAEDS
+1571 
-1577 DQRSSWNASRGG
+1577 
-1589 AGERTDSG
+1589 
-1597 ASPAG
+1597 
-1602 RAASS
+1602 
-1607 ASEAPWGATRS
+1607 S
-1618 RRVELDDSAPEE
+1618 RRTAAEPSPKMVE
-1630 VAARGRG
+1630 
-1637 RRGASAVEQVEA
+1637 
-1649 PPPALVDALK
+1649 ALK

-1668 RKVPAFR
+1668 RRVPAFR

-1681 LGAIAAARPEN
+1681 LKAIASACPEN
-1692 GAALMAIHG
+1692 GSELMAIHG
-1701 VGPAL
+1701 VGPSL
-1706 TERYGS
+1706 TERYGA
-1712 QILSLVARKR
+1712 QILSLVARRS

>member
-7 EDRRGGTEGAAGRA
+7 EDRRGGTDGAAGRSA
-21 SGRASLLA
+21 GRASVLA

-47 QERGDGFLRGNGY
+47 TERGDGWLRGNGY

-65 IGHLVGLAQPHEI
+65 IGQLVGLAQPHEI
-78 RPDWKKWSRSLLPML
+78 RPEWKKWSRALLPML
-93 PGDWPL
+93 PADWPL
-99 VVSEQTRSQFD
+99 VVSQETRSQFE
-110 VVRRVLTSPDVGGVV
+110 VVKRVLNAPEVSSVV

-153 LWVSSLTERAIRDG
+153 LWVSSLTERAIQDG
-167 FRQLKEGREYDSLA
+167 FRKLADGRQYEPLA
-181 SAAMGRSRADW
+181 AAAMGRSRADW

-207 GQGEML
+207 GHGEML

-231 AIRSFVP
+231 AIRDFVP
-238 RDYLEVVATFAPQG
+238 RDYLEVVATFVPQAKGLAPD
-252 KGVAAGARYD
+252 ARYK

-272 KPVVPPGMEGVRE
+272 RPVVPPGMEGTRE
-285 SRRLDADGVDAQAV
+285 ARRLDADGVEAQAV
-299 IDRVKRGRAAIESL
+299 IDRVRRGRAAIESL
-313 DAEEKKM
+313 EAEEKKM
-320 APPLLYDLTEL
+320 PPPLLYDLTEL

-362 PRTASRHLSET
+362 PRTASRHLSHT
-373 VADTLPEVVGTVR
+373 VADTLPEVVRAIR
-386 GPYEED
+386 GAYEED

-397 GARPLGRRYVD
+397 GERPLGKRYVD
-408 DAKVTDHHAIIPT
+408 DGKVTDHHAIIPT
-421 PTSPQGLRLSPDEQR
+421 PVPPEGVRLSPDEQR

-443 RLLQAWHEDHVWRV
+443 RVLQAWHEDHVWRV
-457 TTVVTAVMSPG
+457 TTVLTAVTSQG
-468 PQSAVPVVD
+468 AAGPVVD

-498 GKKAPKPKAESRKG
+498 GKKAPKPKAEKKG
-512 DEDAEPDDEP
+512 EEDEKEPEDEP
-522 QSLPSGLERGQPQ
+522 QSLPSGLQRGQPQ
-535 KVEDV
+535 AVEDV
-540 KAVKKR
+540 EAVKKR

-581 GLGTPATRAS
+581 GLGTPATRAA
-591 IIEVLLDREYLV
+591 IIEVLLDREYL
-603 RSGKVLEATEKG
+603 RRKGKVMEATDKG
-615 LHLIQVVHPDVKT
+615 IHLIQVVHPDVKT

-650 EFIRGIEKY
+650 EFVRGIEEY
-659 VTEVVGHGPTGPAQA
+659 VAEVVGQGPMGPALPPRAAPAGGWSEGGAPRAQPSPAGHGPAPTYTVQQAFTEATASHGPSMGRRSARDA
-674 MPYGAST
+674 EAEEYGGSGRAG
-681 SRVVGAGRGMD
+681 SRSFPEAVVVGQ
-692 GGGEGTVA
+692 
-700 FRERSGAGGGGYAE
+700 
-714 ASTGASRRMG
+714 
-724 EAAGVDVSGGRGA
+724 RGA
-737 QQMAGPIASDSLGGM
+737 AARASSGSPVAGAHGAAPRAFSDAAATG
-752 TPRGARS
+752 PRGATPRAFS
-759 AAFSDSGMGGG
+759 DAAVVMPSGHAGAYSGGAAGGPRHAAFSGHAGASPGLRGGPSREPAEATGGAPRRAAFSDSAGVG
-770 ARRAESLSFSDSS
+770 ATGRAATPERRSTGTWEAT
-783 ASGGGRRA
+783 ASPGRTVRASTPVAQGGRP
-791 ESSSFSDSSAGG
+791 
-803 GARRTES
+803 ARVHRE
-810 LSFSDSSE
+810 
-818 GGGARRPDAAS
+818 
-829 FSDLSASGG
+829 
-838 ARRPDAASFSDLS
+838 
-851 ASGGARR
+851 
-858 PDAAS
+858 
-863 FSDLSASAGAR
+863 
-874 RTESLSFSDSSA
+874 
-886 PPVSRRAQST
+886 
-896 AFSDSAVVTTPRRT
+896 
-910 GTQGS
+910 
-915 LSSGVS
+915 
-921 RGASA
+921 
-926 SRGGFAPPPGQRP
+926 
-939 ERVNRAPTPPDKLR
+939 PTPPDRLR
-953 PLLKE
+953 GLLKQ

-999 GLARAGTTI
+999 GLARAGTTL
-1008 VVSPLIALMEDQVLR
+1008 VVSPLIALMEDQVTR

-1028 FAADRIHSGRDRAN
+1028 FAADRIHSGRDRAA
-1042 SRQVCFDY
+1042 SRQVCADY
-1050 LEGKLDFLFIAPERL
+1050 LEGGLDFLFIAPERL

-1070 VELLARR
+1070 VEFLARR
-1077 PPTLIAIDE
+1077 TPALIAIDE

-1124 PDVQRDIVQQLGLL
+1124 PDVQKDIVQQLGLH
-1138 GAGGRARTFIHGFRR
+1138 GPGGRARTFIHGFRR

-1161 ELNPGARGDAIHGL
+1161 ELNPGARGDAIHSL
-1175 LQDEE
+1175 LQDED

-1195 QLAETLAGDFPS
+1195 QLADLLAGEFPS
-1207 AAYHAGLPPENRDR
+1207 AAYHAGLQPAERDR

-1227 RGSLEVIVATTAFGM
+1227 RGALDVIVATTAFGM
-1242 GIDKADVRTVIHA
+1242 GIDKPDVRTVIHA

-1263 YYQELGRAGRDGKP
+1263 YYQELGRAGRDGQP

-1287 DRRTHEFFHKRD
+1287 DRRTHEFFHRRD
-1299 YPEAYVLERLF
+1299 YPEPHVLERLF
-1310 QSTALEPE
+1310 QSTGTQLEPK
-1318 PKQALQGRVRGDPEV
+1318 PVLQSRMRMDPEV

-1349 TPDETVR
+1349 TPEETVA
-1356 RGRPTWSAAYTAQR
+1356 RGRQGWMAPYTSQR
-1370 DRKLLHL
+1370 ERKLLHL

-1382 YAEAHGCRMKQLVG
+1382 YAEAHGCRMKHLVD
-1396 HFGDTQDSGEACG
+1396 HFGDVQDSGEACG
-1409 LCDVCAPESCA
+1409 MCDVCAPEACA
-1420 TLRFAEPSASERHWL
+1420 TLRFVEPTSSERHWL

-1451 RLHRELFGDALP
+1451 RLHRELFGEALP

-1477 GLARLEVDSF
+1477 GLTRLDVDSF

-1504 GRRTRAVDPRHVVLP
+1504 GRRTRAVDPKAVVLP
-1519 LALEKAAKRKRG
+1519 LPLEKASKKKRKKGADGPAKR
-1531 KTQASSGK
+1531 SSR
-1539 ATKRS
+1539 KRS
-1544 TRSGT
+1544 ASGEGAASW
-1549 RSTSGRARGAGEE
+1549 RAGASEEAPSGRKGA
-1562 AGARQWRAS
+1562 
-1571 PPAEDS
+1571 
-1577 DQRSSWNASRGG
+1577 WNASR
-1589 AGERTDSG
+1589 
-1597 ASPAG
+1597 AG
-1602 RAASS
+1602 RAD
-1607 ASEAPWGATRS
+1607 
-1618 RRVELDDSAPEE
+1618 VEYDD
-1630 VAARGRG
+1630 ARGRRVVSDDEG
-1637 RRGASAVEQVEA
+1637 TEA
-1649 PPPALVDALK
+1649 PPELVEALK

-1681 LGAIAAARPEN
+1681 LGAIAAARPGS
-1692 GAALMAIHG
+1692 GAELLAIHG
-1701 VGPAL
+1701 VGPSL
-1706 TERYGS
+1706 NERYGA
-1712 QILSLVARKR
+1712 QILALVARRS